1 MKQYTAPEQTARL
14 IELGFE
20 KPSSIASVG
29 PIYGMGGI
37 SVAKAYTI
45 GELIEMLPP
54 KIEAE
59 MEDESGDEYAWL
71 SLEEGWDVLY
81 RSGYYIVER
90 ITHSKEL
97 IDALFKMLVQL
108 KKDGV
113 I

>member
-45 GELIEMLPP
+45 GELIEMLP
-54 KIEAE
+54 KQFNGELLEIAAVTL
-59 MEDESGDEYAWL
+59 SYAKWFVRYPY
-71 SLEEGWDVLY
+71 GI
-81 RSGYYIVER
+81 IVYNN
-90 ITHSKEL
+90 EL
-97 IDALFKMLVQL
+97 IDALYAMILIL
-108 KKDGV
+108 KEEE
-113 I
+113 